1 MREIRQ
7 SGSVGGETPRRLPYL
22 NQSLSADAASKRGCG
37 GRDVRD
43 PECESSTY
51 LTSNI
56 ASWYL
61 FFGCLGL

>member
-1 MREIRQ
+1 MRFIFVL
-7 SGSVGGETPRRLPYL
+7 SVTADAAGESPAI
-22 NQSLSADAASKRGCG
+22 QSLSADAASKRGCG

-43 PECESSTY
+43 PEWESATS

-61 FFGCLGL
+61 FVGRLDL